1 MRPTPSRLWNR
12 YQGGEAIQLGEG
24 LADRGVI
31 ITGAASG
38 IGRAALQLL
47 AEAGARVYAVD
58 RDSSGLDSLLAQ
70 LPGGPDRHVG
80 RVVDLADTQT
90 LEPMVADAVAAFGGI
105 RALINVAALLRRES
119 IEDVSAQSWDQHVDV
134 NLKATFFLCRAA
146 AAAMTASGGGG
157 RIVNFTARPGRS
169 DRFTAAMCMWRPRR
183 VSSR

>member
-1 MRPTPSRLWNR
+1 
-12 YQGGEAIQLGEG
+12 
-24 LADRGVI
+24 VI